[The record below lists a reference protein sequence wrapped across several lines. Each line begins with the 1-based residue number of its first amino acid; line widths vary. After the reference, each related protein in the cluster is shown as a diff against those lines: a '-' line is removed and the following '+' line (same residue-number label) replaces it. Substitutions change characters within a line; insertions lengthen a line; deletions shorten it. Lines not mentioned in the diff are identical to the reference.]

1 MTMPPNQ
8 PPPGQ
13 PYGQPAQQP
22 QQQRPAPPPAVAAH
36 YERLNRRRRKRLTM
50 ILDPAQEKRFG
61 ALFGLGQAVAAGTFL
76 SQGLMSRLSQNGH
89 TWTHLDIG
97 HAFRRLVEDSQS
109 PDPRVRTSA
118 EQTITRVT
126 PWMNVL
132 LVPASTRPK
141 VPDFT
146 PEHDW
151 VLYSVAE
158 HLVAINAP
166 VR

>member
-1 MTMPPNQ
+1 M
-8 PPPGQ
+8 
-13 PYGQPAQQP
+13 
-22 QQQRPAPPPAVAAH
+22 AAH

-50 ILDPAQEKRFG
+50 VLDPAQEKKLIGRF
-61 ALFGLGQAVAAGTFL
+61 ALGQAVAGLTFF
-76 SQGLMSRLSQNGH
+76 SQGGMSRLSQQGF

-118 EQTITRVT
+118 EQTIARVS

-132 LVPASTRPK
+132 LVPGNTRPK
-141 VPDFT
+141 IPDFT